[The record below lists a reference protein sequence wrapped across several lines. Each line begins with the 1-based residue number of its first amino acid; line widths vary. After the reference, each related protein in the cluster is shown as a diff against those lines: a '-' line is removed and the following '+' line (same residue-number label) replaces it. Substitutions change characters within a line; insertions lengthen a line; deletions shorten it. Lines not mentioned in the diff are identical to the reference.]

1 MADITFLTRHDL
13 TQLGLDA
20 DDIAK
25 LIDLRVR
32 HGALTSPKMIE
43 RLSRTLSA
51 SGANALKTAMRD
63 QSRVE
68 AQKPLPRVILT
79 LVPNPPM
86 RSEPGMTLTIRL
98 RRQID
103 DEDFEAS
110 GPFTLGGETRLPIM
124 DVNLAH
130 LITYQ
135 VKTAAGEVVAERVLA
150 PVERRGELRGT
161 VWVATPPLVTG
172 ETVGFNSVKSELL
185 TARLLI
191 DTLRPAAPPPKPT
204 KPAPLFE
211 RSGKFVVIGQPN
223 FGFTGYALS
232 AALATPALLAAI
244 ADALDTTGGSTAAQA
259 RFAPTDARFGALLA
273 ALPLVAG
280 EIDYAGGF
288 RLRQEGASLAG
299 IEGWVWVLTGPDAVV
314 GFRPDATPAQAA
326 PEALI
331 FLNADLAQLPSNGL
345 PTDATEASLLAR
357 PDLFTDDPGS
367 SCRPFSSPGRILGEK
382 RFRTVLRVTQPQ
394 VARAGLKP
402 ISFED
407 QSKRAV
413 EFPRRG
419 VDPNNPIEYEADPS
433 RFQAQSVALGHVIEH
448 VVRYRSNGY
457 SLGNVAHSL
466 TLAPREKRRI
476 MRVEFS
482 RTDTGSREED
492 TQSADEVKDGLDSQH
507 SYDDVVSG
515 ALNEWSRGTSS
526 AMAGGVG
533 AGVGAMVGPV
543 VLGGGLSGGGSQSD
557 ASQQSHRD
565 TMARE
570 SQNLRDSIR
579 RFGESL
585 RKLESTVVTETSQ
598 NETVTGTSEVV
609 QNINYT
615 RALSIVYYEI
625 LRHLRVDTE
634 VGAVS
639 ECLFVPMPVLEF
651 NDERIARHRKIL
663 SRFARGT
670 LEKSVFHNLD
680 DIQRNFVGSD
690 VPRGLQADHPL
701 TYLSGSLTIKMS
713 IEMPA
718 GGTATGPSTTD
729 PDGQLQQTSAQLE
742 TAWQPFANLIPMPVS
757 ILATTLAGLR
767 TRPKDAERLF
777 RTQIAPAM
785 ARGVLNALTL
795 SAAQD
800 IDAIDFTLVTNYT
813 RGQPLRVDFDVALD
827 GTLTRRKL
835 EHMVLRLKPEVKL
848 PPGSWI
854 NLTGA
859 TINFATR
866 HYKGR
871 QSASGSTRDLI
882 DPVTG
887 VPDADGA
894 QINLPLTDTDNLDLQ
909 KHLREG
915 YQKLKQAL
923 AANPFRYHK
932 AIWKGIDRDELYALL
947 DGYAISPTDGRSIA
961 SVIDPT
967 PLGILGNSLVFATR
981 TTWPLDESVKT
992 FADLKAR
999 YTSGPPV
1006 ADPIRISLPT
1016 SGLYA
1021 RAHMDECIAAE
1032 EHNGS
1037 FDWVFDSTEP
1047 ELADFPTGMFA
1058 SRAMAA
1064 QGLSPTPLPE
1074 TIINLQNAPAAPAP
1088 TGLASTLAA
1097 LGTEGFRDITGL
1109 AGTQENLRAA
1119 MANATSLAASGMSQ
1133 GAKLAELASDAR
1145 AGKDINAFVA
1155 AVKKAEAAGLL
1166 PAESG
1171 KQAVTDIVARK
1182 AGGNQP
1188 PVSVLHERVLESDG
1202 EATHSSTESD
1212 GTTKTTTKKAS
1223 VAIPDPTTNVF
1234 VVPIPRAKQPQVLF
1248 LNFATAKSELRPKH
1262 VEYLRHLAAII
1273 GVKIEDVVSIEGHAS
1288 KSGSE
1293 KTNLDFGEKRALA
1306 IFGEL
1311 HRLVSPL
1318 GANPDYTPNFLENSG
1333 EVGSFRS
1340 QLAGVAEIDKIKGA
1354 DHPND
1359 PVEKA
1364 VLVTLR
1370 DGVDLTKKP
1379 ESVKLG
1385 NVDITYL
1392 NNYIFV
1398 GGDTFCSA
1406 PDGTVTQ
1413 ISGNTMKVLSDNET
1427 KVEVGG
1433 ITINVSLGDFSLN
1446 FLNDISF
1453 SIFGGEGN
1461 SVSFSPDS
1469 GSGTVGAPVVTPALA
1484 DQPRKDWLI
1493 KLFDPDMP
1501 RATSMM
1507 DMLASLAD
1515 MILSLPVGVSLP
1527 ASTPQLFKTLVSAAG
1542 ALQGN
1547 SVPPDKSK
1555 ALFLDVLI
1563 KELGLDEMK
1572 AILGMLR
1579 FGNIIMRGQIKAED
1593 KPNNAFATL
1602 DGLFTGVG
1610 IIVGATGSSA
1620 VPGQPSRAV
1629 ILENA
1634 PYLTKNERTLNSWE
1648 HSQTRLHEFAYIDNG
1663 AMAVVG
1669 ASVFAAET
1677 LIEALEKL
1685 VTGVMPDLVGM
1696 IADAA
1701 VSTMNGVLDQAL
1713 KALNEYGP
1721 SSSVRFTAFKEDTR
1735 GQINRAN
1742 AGASGV
1748 DGIRMVVMNPDS
1760 ISFTKT

>member
-1 MADITFLTRHDL
+1 MVDITFLKRNEL
-13 TQLGLDA
+13 AKLGFDA
-20 DDIAK
+20 ADSAK

-32 HGALTSPKMIE
+32 FGTLVSSDMIE
-43 RLSRTLSA
+43 RLTNTLSA
-51 SGANALKTAMRD
+51 NGVKALKAAMRD
-63 QSRVE
+63 PSPVR
-68 AQKPLPRVILT
+68 AQEPLPSLILT
-79 LVPNPPM
+79 LIPNPPM
-86 RSEPGMTLTIRL
+86 RSAPGMTLTIRL
-98 RRQID
+98 RRHVD
-103 DEDFEAS
+103 DEDFEAPI
-110 GPFTLGGETRLPIM
+110 PFTLGGETRLPIM

-130 LITYQ
+130 LISYQ
-135 VKTAAGEVVAERVLA
+135 VKTAVGEIVAERVLA
-150 PVERRGELRGT
+150 PVESRGELRGT
-161 VWVATPPLVTG
+161 AWVATPPLVEG
-172 ETVGFNSVKSELL
+172 ETAVVKSGVL
-185 TARLLI
+185 TARLFV
-191 DTLRPAAPPPKPT
+191 DTLRPAATPPKPAT
-204 KPAPLFE
+204 PAPLFA

-232 AALATPALLAAI
+232 AALATPALLSAI
-244 ADALDTTGGSTAAQA
+244 ADTLDTSGGNTAAQA

-288 RLRQEGASLAG
+288 RLRQEGSSLTG

-314 GFRPDATPAQAA
+314 GFRPDATPAQPA

-331 FLNADLAQLPSNGL
+331 FLNADLAQQPSNGL

-357 PDLFTDDPGS
+357 PDLFSDDPGS

-394 VARAGLKP
+394 VARAGLTP

-407 QSKRAV
+407 QSQRPV

-419 VDPNNPIEYEADPS
+419 VDPNNPIEYEVDPS
-433 RFQAQSVALGHVIEH
+433 RFQAQSVAFGHVIEH

-466 TLAPREKRRI
+466 TLAPREKRRV
-476 MRVEFS
+476 MKVEFS
-482 RTDTGSREED
+482 RIDKGSRDED

-515 ALNEWSRGTSS
+515 ALNEWSRGSSS
-526 AMAGGVG
+526 AMAGGFG
-533 AGVGAMVGPV
+533 AGVGALLGPV
-543 VLGGGLSGGGSQSD
+543 VLGGGVSGGGSQSD

-579 RFGESL
+579 RYGESL

-598 NETVTGTSEVV
+598 SETVTGTSEVV

-639 ECLFVPMPVLEF
+639 ECLFVPMPVLPF
-651 NDERIARHRKIL
+651 TDERIARHRKIL

-670 LEKSVFHNLD
+670 WEKSVFHNLD
-680 DIQRNFVGSD
+680 DIQRDFVGSD
-690 VPRGLQADHPL
+690 VPRGFQADHPL

-718 GGTATGPSTTD
+718 GGTATGPATTY
-729 PDGQLQQTSAQLE
+729 PDGQLLQTSAQLE
-742 TAWQPFANLIPMPVS
+742 TAWQPFADLIPMPVP
-757 ILATTLAGLR
+757 ILATTLASLR
-767 TRPKDAERLF
+767 TRPQDAERLF
-777 RTQIAPAM
+777 RTQIAPTM
-785 ARGVLNALTL
+785 ARGVLDKLTL
-795 SAAQD
+795 SAGQA
-800 IDAIDFTLVTNYT
+800 IEAIDFTLASSYV
-813 RGQPLRVDFDVALD
+813 RGQPLRVDFDVTLD
-827 GTLTRRKL
+827 GTLTRRQL
-835 EHMVLRLKPEVKL
+835 EHMILRLDPKAKL
-848 PPGSWI
+848 PKGSWV

-866 HYKGR
+866 HYKGS

-887 VPDADGA
+887 VPHTTGA
-894 QINLPLTDTDNLDLQ
+894 QIDLLCTDTDNLDLQ

-999 YTSGPPV
+999 YTSGSPV

-1145 AGKDINAFVA
+1145 AGKDINALSA
-1155 AVKKAEAAGLL
+1155 ALQKAVKAGIL
-1166 PAESG
+1166 PAGSAT
-1171 KQAVTDIVARK
+1171 QSLTDMAARK
-1182 AGGNQP
+1182 GGGGQP
-1188 PVSVLHERVLESDG
+1188 PASDLHERALESDG
-1202 EATHSSTESD
+1202 EVTHSSTESD
-1212 GTTKTTTKKAS
+1212 GTTKTTTKKAP
-1223 VAIPDPTTNVF
+1223 VANPDPTTDVF
-1234 VVPIPRAKQPQVLF
+1234 VVPIPRAKSPQVLF

-1273 GVKIEDVVSIEGHAS
+1273 GVKVEDVVSIEGHAS
-1288 KSGSE
+1288 NSGSE
-1293 KTNLDFGEKRALA
+1293 KSNEEIGEKRALA
-1306 IFGEL
+1306 IFNEL

-1318 GANPDYTPNFLENSG
+1318 GANPDYTPDKLKNSG
-1333 EVGSFRS
+1333 EVGSFRG
-1340 QLAGVAEIDKIKGA
+1340 QLAGNAEIDRIKGA

-1385 NVDITYL
+1385 NVDITYMD
-1392 NNYIFV
+1392 NYIYV
-1398 GGDTFCSA
+1398 GDDTFCSA

-1413 ISGNTMKVLSDNET
+1413 FSGNTMKVLSDNET
-1427 KVEVGG
+1427 KVQ
-1433 ITINVSLGDFSLN
+1433 IGDTTLHVSLN
-1446 FLNDISF
+1446 FLNNISF
-1453 SIFGGEGN
+1453 SLFSGN
-1461 SVSFSPDS
+1461 SFSSGNISFSPDS
-1469 GSGTVGAPVVTPALA
+1469 GTGTVGTPVVTPPLA
-1484 DQPRKDWLI
+1484 DQLRDNWMI
-1493 KLFDPDMP
+1493 KLFDPEIP
-1501 RATSMM
+1501 KPTSMM
-1507 DMLASLAD
+1507 DVLTDLAK
-1515 MILSLPVGVSLP
+1515 MILSLPTPVSLP
-1527 ASTPQLFKTLVSAAG
+1527 ASPHPLLETLVDSAKTLVGNGPAMSDSERAE
-1542 ALQGN
+1542 AL
-1547 SVPPDKSK
+1547 V
-1555 ALFLDVLI
+1555 DVLI
-1563 KELGLDEMK
+1563 DELGLDKMK
-1572 AILGMLR
+1572 AILGMIR
-1579 FGNIIMRGQIKAED
+1579 FGQITMRGQIKAED
-1593 KPNNAFATL
+1593 SANNSFATIE
-1602 DGLFTGVG
+1602 GLFTGTG
-1610 IIVGATGSSA
+1610 IIVGATGSSVVA
-1620 VPGQPSRAV
+1620 GQPSRAV
-1629 ILENA
+1629 ILDNA
-1634 PYLTKNERTLNSWE
+1634 SYMTKEKRTLNSWE
-1648 HSQTRLHEFAYIDNG
+1648 HSRTKLREFAYIDNG
-1663 AMAVVG
+1663 AMNVVG
-1669 ASVFAAET
+1669 ASMFAAAT
-1677 LIEALEKL
+1677 LTGALEQL
-1685 VTGVMPDLVGM
+1685 VKGVMPDLIGL

-1701 VSTMNGVLDQAL
+1701 VSTMNDVLGQAL
-1713 KALNEYGP
+1713 ETLNNYGP
-1721 SSSVRFTAFKEDTR
+1721 SSTVRFTAFEGDAKD
-1735 GQINRAN
+1735 QIKRTN
-1742 AGASGV
+1742 AGSSGIE
-1748 DGIRMVVMNPDS
+1748 GIRIVAIAPDQ

>member
-1 MADITFLTRHDL
+1 MVDITFLKRNEL
-13 TQLGLDA
+13 AKLGFDA
-20 DDIAK
+20 ADSAK

-32 HGALTSPKMIE
+32 FGTLTSPEMIE
-43 RLSRTLSA
+43 RLTKTLS
-51 SGANALKTAMRD
+51 GNGVKALTAAMRG
-63 QSRVE
+63 QSQMVSTTPPPS
-68 AQKPLPRVILT
+68 AILM

-86 RSEPGMTLTIRL
+86 LSAPGMTLTIGM

-103 DEDFEAS
+103 DEDFE
-110 GPFTLGGETRLPIM
+110 GTIPFTLGGETRLPLM
-124 DVNLAH
+124 DVNLTH
-130 LITYQ
+130 LISYQ

-150 PVERRGELRGT
+150 PVESRGELRGT
-161 VWVATPPLVTG
+161 VWVATPPLEAG
-172 ETVGFNSVKSELL
+172 ETAEVKSGLL

-191 DTLRPAAPPPKPT
+191 DTLRPAAPPPKPAT
-204 KPAPLFE
+204 PAPIFS
-211 RSGKFVVIGQPN
+211 RNGKFVVIGQPN
-223 FGFTGYALS
+223 FGFTGYEFS

-244 ADALDTTGGSTAAQA
+244 ANTLETSGGSIAAQV
-259 RFAPTDARFGALLA
+259 RFAPTDARFDALLA

-280 EIDYAGGF
+280 EIDYVGGF
-288 RLRQEGASLAG
+288 RLRQEGASLTG
-299 IEGWVWVLTGPDAVV
+299 VKGWVWTLTGPDAVV
-314 GFRPDATPAQAA
+314 GFRPDATPAQPA

-331 FLNADLAQLPSNGL
+331 YLNANLAQQPSNGL
-345 PTDATEASLLAR
+345 PTDVTEASLLAR
-357 PDLFTDDPGS
+357 PDLFSDDPGS
-367 SCRPFSSPGRILGEK
+367 SCRPFSSPGRTLGEK

-394 VARAGLKP
+394 VARAGLNP
-402 ISFED
+402 ISFDD
-407 QSKRAV
+407 QSKRSV

-419 VDPNNPIEYEADPS
+419 VDPNNPIDYEADPS
-433 RFQAQSVALGHVIEH
+433 RFQAQSVAFGHVIEH

-476 MRVEFS
+476 MKVEFA

-492 TQSADEVKDGLDSQH
+492 TQSADQAKDGLDSQH

-515 ALNEWSRGTSS
+515 ALNEWSRGKSS
-526 AMAGGVG
+526 AMAGGFG
-533 AGVGAMVGPV
+533 AGVGALLGPV

-557 ASQQSHRD
+557 ASQQSQRD

-579 RFGESL
+579 RYGESL

-598 NETVTGTSEVV
+598 SETVTGTSEVV

-625 LRHLRVDTE
+625 MRHLRVDTE

-639 ECLFVPMPVLEF
+639 ECLFVPMPILPF
-651 NDERIARHRKIL
+651 SDDRIARHRKIL

-690 VPRGLQADHPL
+690 VPDGRQADHPL
-701 TYLSGSLTIKMS
+701 THLSGSLTIKMS
-713 IEMPA
+713 IDMPS
-718 GGTATGPSTTD
+718 GGTATGPNTTD
-729 PDGQLQQTSAQLE
+729 PDAQLHQTSAQLE
-742 TAWQPFANLIPMPVS
+742 TAWEPFAKLIPTPVP

-767 TRPKDAERLF
+767 TRPQDAERLF

-795 SAAQD
+795 SAGQA
-800 IDAIDFTLVTNYT
+800 IENIDFTLVSSYA
-813 RGQPLRVDFDVALD
+813 RGQPLRVDFDVTLH
-827 GTLTRRKL
+827 GTLTRRQL
-835 EHMVLRLKPEVKL
+835 EHLVLRLDPEVKL
-848 PPGSWI
+848 PRGSWI

-859 TINFATR
+859 SINFATR
-866 HYKGR
+866 HYKGS
-871 QSASGSTRDLI
+871 QGASGSTRDLI

-887 VPDADGA
+887 VPDPAGA
-894 QINLPLTDTDNLDLQ
+894 NINLLCTDTDNLHLRD
-909 KHLREG
+909 HLREG

-932 AIWKGIDRDELYALL
+932 AIWKGMDRDELYALL

-981 TTWPLDESVKT
+981 TDWPLDKNFKT
-992 FADLKAR
+992 FTDLKSR
-999 YTSGPPV
+999 YTSGLPL

-1021 RAHMDECIAAE
+1021 RAHMDDCIAAE

-1047 ELADFPTGMFA
+1047 ELADFPMGMFA

-1119 MANATSLAASGMSQ
+1119 MANATSLASSGMSQ

-1155 AVKKAEAAGLL
+1155 AVKKAEASGIL

-1171 KQAVTDIVARK
+1171 KQAVIDMVARK
-1182 AGGNQP
+1182 GGGSQSP
-1188 PVSVLHERVLESDG
+1188 ASDLHGRVLDSDG
-1202 EATHSSTESD
+1202 EVTHSSIESD
-1212 GTTKTTTKKAS
+1212 GTTKTTTKKAP
-1223 VAIPDPTTNVF
+1223 VAIPDPTTDVF
-1234 VVPIPRAKQPQVLF
+1234 FVPIPRAKRPQVLF

-1262 VEYLRHLAAII
+1262 IEYLRHLAAII

-1293 KTNLDFGEKRALA
+1293 KINEKYGEERALA

-1318 GANPDYTPNFLENSG
+1318 GANPDYTPEFLENSG

-1340 QLAGVAEIDKIKGA
+1340 QLAHVPQIDKIKGA

-1370 DGVDLTKKP
+1370 DGVDLTKKR
-1379 ESVKLG
+1379 ETVELG

-1392 NNYIFV
+1392 NNYVFV
-1398 GGDTFCSA
+1398 DGDTFCSA

-1413 ISGNTMKVLSDNET
+1413 ISGNTMNVLSDNDT
-1427 KVEVGG
+1427 KVQIGDTTIGVSIDGG
-1433 ITINVSLGDFSLN
+1433 MFNNLN
-1446 FLNDISF
+1446 FSFFGDI
-1453 SIFGGEGN
+1453 
-1461 SVSFSPDS
+1461 VSFPRDPTT
-1469 GSGTVGAPVVTPALA
+1469 GTVSTPVVTPLA
-1484 DQPRKDWLI
+1484 DQPRDSWMI
-1493 KLFDPDMP
+1493 KLFEPEMSRP
-1501 RATSMM
+1501 TSMM
-1507 DMLASLAD
+1507 DLLTDLAK
-1515 MILSLPVGVSLP
+1515 MILSLPIPVNLP
-1527 ASTPQLFKTLVSAAG
+1527 ASAPQLLKTLVDSAESLLGLGQAM
-1542 ALQGN
+1542 
-1547 SVPPDKSK
+1547 SDSEREK
-1555 ALFLDVLI
+1555 ALFDLLVD
-1563 KELGLDEMK
+1563 ELHLGGMK
-1572 AILGMLR
+1572 TILGMIR
-1579 FGNIIMRGQIKAED
+1579 FGQITMRGQIKAADAPSHTTAVLE
-1593 KPNNAFATL
+1593 
-1602 DGLFTGVG
+1602 GLFTAVG
-1610 IIVGATGSSA
+1610 IIVGATGTSVVA
-1620 VPGQPSRAV
+1620 GQPARGV

-1634 PYLTKNERTLNSWE
+1634 LYRTAATMTLNQWE
-1648 HSQTRLHEFAYIDNG
+1648 HSATPLREFAYIDN
-1663 AMAVVG
+1663 AALPVSG
-1669 ASVFAAET
+1669 ASAFGAVA

-1685 VTGVMPDLVGM
+1685 VTAVMPDLVTL

-1701 VSTMNGVLDQAL
+1701 VNFMYERLEDAL
-1713 KALNEYGP
+1713 KMLNSYGP
-1721 SSSVRFTAFKEDTR
+1721 TSTVRFVAFSGDASD
-1735 GQINRAN
+1735 QIKRTNVN
-1742 AGASGV
+1742 ASGTT
-1748 DGIRMVVMNPDS
+1748 GIRMIAMTPDH